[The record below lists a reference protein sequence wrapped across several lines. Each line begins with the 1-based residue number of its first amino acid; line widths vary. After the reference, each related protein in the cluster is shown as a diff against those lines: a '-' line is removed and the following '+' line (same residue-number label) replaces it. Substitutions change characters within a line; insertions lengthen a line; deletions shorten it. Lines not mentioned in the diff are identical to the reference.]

1 MGSGPVIDYA
11 LQGEN
16 KDAEGLKRKNVMS
29 VWSQLSQSYVVKS
42 IFLLEVLLLTV
53 GGALGTLDSVPTPV
67 MLAPLGMVYFL
78 MAVLLLHERRS
89 RSFQVAAAGL
99 FVATASML
107 LPWDLLGAVP
117 STVTSLGVEAWD
129 RLMFLLAGTATTL
142 AAFLHAGS
150 LLLPQRE
157 RELTYSGA
165 TTGPVCRFTAGEE
178 SN

>member
-53 GGALGTLDSVPTPV
+53 GGALGTLDSVPLSM

-89 RSFQVAAAGL
+89 
-99 FVATASML
+99 TASML

-117 STVTSLGVEAWD
+117 SALTSLGVETWD